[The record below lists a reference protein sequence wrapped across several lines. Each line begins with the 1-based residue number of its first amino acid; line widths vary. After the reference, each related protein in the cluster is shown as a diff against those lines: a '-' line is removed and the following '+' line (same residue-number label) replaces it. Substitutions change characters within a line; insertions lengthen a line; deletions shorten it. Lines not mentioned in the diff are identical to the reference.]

1 MDAMAVSEP
10 QDHDRSVR
18 VIWTVT
24 ARFAHFRVQ
33 QEPIGLGPAVAHIR
47 RMVIPLRDWLILQG
61 RLRRFIPVP
70 PA

>member
-1 MDAMAVSEP
+1 MTLSEP
-10 QDHDRSVR
+10 EDHDRSVR
-18 VIWTVT
+18 VIWAGT

-33 QEPIGLGPAVAHIR
+33 PEQTRLGLGVAHIR

-70 PA
+70 